1 MEATIK
7 EQILQAYQSGQD
19 PDGMEDAVRLTAAW
33 LNSRSEADLLRSGR
47 ALYGAT
53 ADDGA
58 VLLHM
63 EVITA
68 GLEAMAE
75 VLKTVKA
82 LAVTPGHAPSGW
94 RRLCQEWRQG
104 RSRSFCGCG
113 QRAGPAWDCAG
124 GLR

>member
-63 EVITA
+63 GSLPQVW
-68 GLEAMAE
+68 
-75 VLKTVKA
+75 KRW
-82 LAVTPGHAPSGW
+82 W
-94 RRLCQEWRQG
+94 RC
-104 RSRSFCGCG
+104 
-113 QRAGPAWDCAG
+113 
-124 GLR
+124 